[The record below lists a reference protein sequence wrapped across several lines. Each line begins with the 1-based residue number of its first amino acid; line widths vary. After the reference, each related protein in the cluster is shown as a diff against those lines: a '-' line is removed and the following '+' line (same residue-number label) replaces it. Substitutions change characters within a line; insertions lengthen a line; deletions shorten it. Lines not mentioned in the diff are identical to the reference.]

1 MKRFLKPLSLS
12 GKNMKTKVFVVSL
25 GCSKNHCDLENM
37 MGILV
42 NNGYEITLDE
52 FEADAVIVNTCGF
65 IEAAKTEAID
75 NILEMAELKE
85 TAKLKALIVTGCLS
99 QRYKDEILESF
110 PEVDAVVGVF
120 DFDKIHNVID
130 EVMAG
135 KRILLTESEAL
146 LCFNEMPRI
155 QTTPFYT
162 AYLKIAEGCDN
173 RCTYCAIPYIR
184 GKFVSREMESL
195 IKEAKELVASG
206 VKELIVIAQD
216 TTRYGIDLYGEPRL
230 KELLSR
236 LSEIEGLEWIRLH
249 YMYPEMITEEL
260 VEFIKNN
267 DKVLNYFDIPIQHIN
282 TRILKLMGRRSSRE
296 DIERVISLIKN
307 NIPDATIRTTVI
319 AGFPTETEEEFT
331 ELCDFIKETAFDR
344 LGAFA
349 FSKEEG
355 TPAYKLKG
363 QLPKK
368 IKEARA
374 EKIGALQSAIMNENN
389 KKHIGKTIEV
399 LVEGLHNEYDVYF
412 GRSRMD
418 SVEID
423 GTVMFEADEVIAFGD
438 IVRVEITEAS
448 EYDLVGVYKK
458 G

>member
-1 MKRFLKPLSLS
+1 
-12 GKNMKTKVFVVSL
+12 MKTKVFVVSL

-42 NNGYEITLDE
+42 ENGYEITLDE

-65 IEAAKTEAID
+65 IEAAKQEAIE

-85 TAKLKALIVTGCLS
+85 TAKLKALIVTGCLA
-99 QRYKDEILESF
+99 QRYRDELLESF

-120 DFDKIHNVID
+120 DFDKIDKVIKMTMSGD
-130 EVMAG
+130 RV
-135 KRILLTESEAL
+135 KLTDSEAL
-146 LCFNEMPRI
+146 NNFNSMPRI

-184 GKFVSREMESL
+184 GKYVSRDMSSL
-195 IKEAKELVASG
+195 INEAKKLADSG

-216 TTRYGIDLYGEPRL
+216 TTRYGIDLYGEPKL
-230 KELLSR
+230 TELLQK
-236 LSEIEGLEWIRLH
+236 LSEIEGIEWIRVH
-249 YMYPEMITEEL
+249 YMYPEMISEKL
-260 VEFIKNN
+260 VDFIKENE
-267 DKVLNYFDIPIQHIN
+267 KILSYFDIPIQHIN
-282 TRILKLMGRRSSRE
+282 SRILKLMGRRSDRA
-296 DIERVISLIKN
+296 DIERVIKLIRDR
-307 NIPDATIRTTVI
+307 IPDATIRTTVI
-319 AGFPTETEEEFT
+319 AGFPTETEEEFK
-331 ELCDFIKETAFDR
+331 ELCEFIEKTKFDR

-355 TPAYKLKG
+355 TAAFKLKG
-363 QLPKK
+363 QLTKK
-368 IKEARA
+368 VKEKRA
-374 EKIGALQSAIMNENN
+374 EHIGMLQSGIMAQNN
-389 KKHIGKTIEV
+389 KKHIGKTIDV

-423 GTVMFEADEVIAFGD
+423 GTVMFETDEVIAFGD
-438 IVRVEITEAS
+438 IVKVKITDAS
-448 EYDLVGVYKK
+448 EYDLVGTYVK

>member
-1 MKRFLKPLSLS
+1 
-12 GKNMKTKVFVVSL
+12 MKTKVFVVSL

-42 NNGYEITLDE
+42 ENGYEITLDE

-65 IEAAKTEAID
+65 IEAAKQEAIE

-85 TAKLKALIVTGCLS
+85 TAKLKALIVTGCLA
-99 QRYKDEILESF
+99 QRYRDELLESF

-120 DFDKIHNVID
+120 DFDKIDKVIKMTMSGD
-130 EVMAG
+130 RV
-135 KRILLTESEAL
+135 KLTDSDAL
-146 LCFNEMPRI
+146 NNFNSMPRI

-184 GKFVSREMESL
+184 GKYVSRDMSSL
-195 IKEAKELVASG
+195 INEAKKLADSG

-216 TTRYGIDLYGEPRL
+216 TTRYGIDLYGEPKL
-230 KELLSR
+230 TELLQK
-236 LSEIEGLEWIRLH
+236 LSEIEGIEWIRVH
-249 YMYPEMITEEL
+249 YMYPEMISEKL
-260 VEFIKNN
+260 VDFIKENE
-267 DKVLNYFDIPIQHIN
+267 KILSYFDIPIQHIN
-282 TRILKLMGRRSSRE
+282 SRILKLMGRRSDRA
-296 DIERVISLIKN
+296 DIERVIKLIRDR
-307 NIPDATIRTTVI
+307 IPDATIRTTVI
-319 AGFPTETEEEFT
+319 AGFPTETEEEFK
-331 ELCDFIKETAFDR
+331 ELCEFIEKTKFDR

-355 TPAYKLKG
+355 TAAFKLKG
-363 QLPKK
+363 QLTKK
-368 IKEARA
+368 VKEKRA
-374 EKIGALQSAIMNENN
+374 EYIGMLQSGIMAQNN
-389 KKHIGKTIEV
+389 KKHIGKTIDV

-423 GTVMFEADEVIAFGD
+423 GTVMFETDEVIAFGD
-438 IVRVEITEAS
+438 IVKVKITDAS
-448 EYDLVGVYKK
+448 EYDLVGTYVK

>member
-1 MKRFLKPLSLS
+1 
-12 GKNMKTKVFVVSL
+12 MKTKVFVVSL

-42 NNGYEITLDE
+42 EKGYEITLDE

-65 IEAAKTEAID
+65 IEAAKAEAID
-75 NILEMAELKE
+75 NILEMAELKK

-110 PEVDAVVGVF
+110 PEVDAIVGVF
-120 DFDKIHNVID
+120 DFDKID
-130 EVMAG
+130 EAV
-135 KRILLTESEAL
+135 KRALSGERLRLTDSDNL
-146 LCFNEMPRI
+146 SGFNSMPRI

-184 GKFVSREMESL
+184 GKYVSKDMESL
-195 IKEAKELVASG
+195 LAEAKKLADSG

-216 TTRYGIDLYGEPRL
+216 TTRYGIDLYGEPKL
-230 KELLSR
+230 IELLEKIS
-236 LSEIEGLEWIRLH
+236 LIEGIEWIRVH
-249 YMYPEMITEEL
+249 YMYPEMIDEKL
-260 VEFIKNN
+260 IDFIKENK
-267 DKVLNYFDIPIQHIN
+267 KVLSYFDIPIQHIN
-282 TRILKLMGRRSSRE
+282 SRVLKLMGRRSSRE
-296 DIERVISLIKN
+296 DIERVIKLIRDK
-307 NIPDATIRTTVI
+307 IPDATIRTTVI
-319 AGFPTETEEEFT
+319 AGFPTETEEEFD
-331 ELCDFIKETAFDR
+331 ELLKFIEETKFDR

-355 TPAYKLKG
+355 TPAFKLKG

-368 IKEARA
+368 VKEKRA
-374 EKIGALQSAIMNENN
+374 EKIGALQSFIMAENN
-389 KKHIGKTIEV
+389 KKHIGQTIEV
-399 LVEGLHNEYDVYF
+399 LVEGLHNEYGVYF

-423 GTVMFEADEVIAFGD
+423 GTVMFETDDEIAFGD
-438 IVRVEITEAS
+438 IVKVKITEAS
-448 EYDLVGVYKK
+448 EYDLVGTYMK

>member
-1 MKRFLKPLSLS
+1 
-12 GKNMKTKVFVVSL
+12 MKTKVFVVSL

-42 NNGYEITLDE
+42 ENGYEITLDE

-65 IEAAKTEAID
+65 IEAAKQEAIE

-85 TAKLKALIVTGCLS
+85 TAKLKALIVTGCLA
-99 QRYKDEILESF
+99 QRYRDELLESF

-120 DFDKIHNVID
+120 DFDKIDKVIKMTMSGD
-130 EVMAG
+130 RV
-135 KRILLTESEAL
+135 KLTDSDAL
-146 LCFNEMPRI
+146 NNFNSMPRI

-184 GKFVSREMESL
+184 GKYVSRDMSSL
-195 IKEAKELVASG
+195 INEAKKIADSG

-216 TTRYGIDLYGEPRL
+216 TTRYGIDLYGEPKL
-230 KELLSR
+230 TELLQK
-236 LSEIEGLEWIRLH
+236 LSEIEEIEWIRVH
-249 YMYPEMITEEL
+249 YMYPEMISEKL
-260 VEFIKNN
+260 VDFIKENE
-267 DKVLNYFDIPIQHIN
+267 KILSYFDIPIQHIN
-282 TRILKLMGRRSSRE
+282 SRILKLMGRRSDRA
-296 DIERVISLIKN
+296 DIERVIKLIRDR
-307 NIPDATIRTTVI
+307 IPDATIRTTVI
-319 AGFPTETEEEFT
+319 AGFPTETEEEFK
-331 ELCDFIKETAFDR
+331 ELCEFIEKTKFDR

-355 TPAYKLKG
+355 TAAFKLKG
-363 QLPKK
+363 QLTKK
-368 IKEARA
+368 VKEKRA
-374 EKIGALQSAIMNENN
+374 EHIGMLQSGIMAQNN
-389 KKHIGKTIEV
+389 KKHIGKTIDV

-423 GTVMFEADEVIAFGD
+423 GTVMFETDEVIAFGD
-438 IVRVEITEAS
+438 IVKVKITDAS
-448 EYDLVGVYKK
+448 EYDLVGTYVK

>member
-1 MKRFLKPLSLS
+1 
-12 GKNMKTKVFVVSL
+12 MKTKVFVVSL

-42 NNGYEITLDE
+42 ENGYEITLDE

-65 IEAAKTEAID
+65 IEAAKQEAIE

-85 TAKLKALIVTGCLS
+85 TAKLKALIVTGCLA
-99 QRYKDEILESF
+99 QRYRDELLESF

-120 DFDKIHNVID
+120 DFDKIDKVIKMTMSGD
-130 EVMAG
+130 RV
-135 KRILLTESEAL
+135 KLTDSEAL
-146 LCFNEMPRI
+146 NNFNSMPRI

-184 GKFVSREMESL
+184 GKYVSRDMSSL
-195 IKEAKELVASG
+195 INEAKKLADSG

-216 TTRYGIDLYGEPRL
+216 TTRYGIDLYGEPKL
-230 KELLSR
+230 TELLQK
-236 LSEIEGLEWIRLH
+236 LSEIEGIEWIRVH
-249 YMYPEMITEEL
+249 YMYPEMISEKL
-260 VEFIKNN
+260 VDFIKENE
-267 DKVLNYFDIPIQHIN
+267 KILSYFDIPIQHIN
-282 TRILKLMGRRSSRE
+282 SRILKLMGRRSDRA
-296 DIERVISLIKN
+296 DIERVIKLIRDR
-307 NIPDATIRTTVI
+307 IPDATIRTTVI
-319 AGFPTETEEEFT
+319 AGFPTETEEEFK
-331 ELCDFIKETAFDR
+331 ELCEFIEKTKFDR

-355 TPAYKLKG
+355 TAAFKLKG
-363 QLPKK
+363 QLTKK
-368 IKEARA
+368 VKEKRA
-374 EKIGALQSAIMNENN
+374 EHIGMLQSGIMAQNN
-389 KKHIGKTIEV
+389 KKHIGKTIDV

-423 GTVMFEADEVIAFGD
+423 GTVMFETDEVIAFGD
-438 IVRVEITEAS
+438 IVKVKITDAS
-448 EYDLVGVYKK
+448 EYDLVGNYVK

>member
-1 MKRFLKPLSLS
+1 
-12 GKNMKTKVFVVSL
+12 MKTKVFVVSL

-42 NNGYEITLDE
+42 EKGYEITLDE

-65 IEAAKTEAID
+65 IEAAKAEAID
-75 NILEMAELKE
+75 NILEMAELKK

-110 PEVDAVVGVF
+110 PEVDAIVGVF
-120 DFDKIHNVID
+120 DFDKID
-130 EVMAG
+130 EAV
-135 KRILLTESEAL
+135 KRALSGERLRLTNSDNL
-146 LCFNEMPRI
+146 SGFNSMPRI

-184 GKFVSREMESL
+184 GKYVSKDMESL
-195 IKEAKELVASG
+195 LAETKKLADSG

-216 TTRYGIDLYGEPRL
+216 TTRYGIDLYGEPKL
-230 KELLSR
+230 IELLEKIS
-236 LSEIEGLEWIRLH
+236 LIEGIEWIRVH
-249 YMYPEMITEEL
+249 YMYPEMIDEKL
-260 VEFIKNN
+260 IDFIKENK
-267 DKVLNYFDIPIQHIN
+267 KVLSYFDIPIQHIN
-282 TRILKLMGRRSSRE
+282 SRVLKLMGRRSSRE
-296 DIERVISLIKN
+296 DIERVIKLIRDE
-307 NIPDATIRTTVI
+307 IPDATIRTTVI
-319 AGFPTETEEEFT
+319 AGFPTETEEEFD
-331 ELCDFIKETAFDR
+331 ELLKFIEETKFDR

-355 TPAYKLKG
+355 TPAFKLKG

-368 IKEARA
+368 VKEKRA
-374 EKIGALQSAIMNENN
+374 EKIGALQSFIMAENN
-389 KKHIGKTIEV
+389 KKHIGQTIEV
-399 LVEGLHNEYDVYF
+399 LVEGLHNEYGVYF

-423 GTVMFEADEVIAFGD
+423 GTVMFETDDEIAFGD
-438 IVRVEITEAS
+438 IVKVKITEAS
-448 EYDLVGVYKK
+448 EYDLVGTYMK